1 MNLTVIYNKS
11 EIKVFIDIEI
21 CVMFETGYSEYINE
35 NFRES
40 CSYFRTRYL
49 LPRSWSKIV
58 TYIVVVASA
67 TAVVASATT
76 DDLLANLP
84 S

>member
-1 MNLTVIYNKS
+1 MR
-11 EIKVFIDIEI
+11 
-21 CVMFETGYSEYINE
+21 